1 MDLYI
6 FDFDDTLAVT
16 DSRVK
21 VIRNGQDILMTSR
34 EFAEFP
40 FNPSTDQL
48 DFGDF
53 QRAQGTLIKDT
64 VAEMQRAMQDG
75 HDVFIVTARA
85 IAGPVE
91 EFLTSEIGSHPPVI
105 ATAGSEGKTPWLKNQ
120 LSQEEYQRVV
130 VYEDCKKNIR
140 ALKDV
145 AETAGVTYSAM
156 CILEDQSMVKAES
169 RWRREDLLNELDF
182 REMTRNFLRK
192 TW

>member
-1 MDLYI
+1 MDLFI
-6 FDFDDTLAVT
+6 FDFDDTLAIT

-21 VIRNGQDILMTSR
+21 VIRNGKEILMTSR
-34 EFAEFP
+34 EFAHFP

-64 VAEMQRAMQDG
+64 VAEMERAMKDG
-75 HDVFIVTARA
+75 HDVFIVTARS

-91 EFLTSEIGSHPPVI
+91 EFLKAEIGSHPPII
-105 ATAGSEGKTPWLKNQ
+105 ATAGSEGKTPWLQNQ
-120 LSQEEYQRVV
+120 LKKEEYQRVV

-140 ALKDV
+140 ALKSV
-145 AETAGVTYSAM
+145 AEAEGVPYSAM

-169 RWRREDLLNELDF
+169 RWRREDLLNEWDF
-182 REMTRNFLRK
+182 REITRNFLRK

>member
-1 MDLYI
+1 MDLFI

-21 VIRNGQDILMTSR
+21 VIRNGQEIIMTSR
-34 EFAEFP
+34 EFAHFP

-64 VAEMQRAMQDG
+64 VAEMQRAMEAG

-85 IAGPVE
+85 ISKPVE
-91 EFLTSEIGSHPPVI
+91 EFLTNEIGSHPPVI

-120 LSQEEYQRVV
+120 LNKEEYQRVV

-145 AETAGVTYSAM
+145 AEAAGVTYSAM
-156 CILEDQSMVKAES
+156 CILEDQRMVKAES
-169 RWRREDLLNELDF
+169 RWRREDLLNEWDF
-182 REMTRNFLRK
+182 REITKNFLRK

>member
-21 VIRNGQDILMTSR
+21 VIRNGQEILMTSR
-34 EFAEFP
+34 EFAHFP
-40 FNPSTDQL
+40 FDPATDQL

-91 EFLTSEIGSHPPVI
+91 EFLTNEIGSHPPVV
-105 ATAGSEGKTPWLKNQ
+105 ATAGSEGKTPWLQNQ
-120 LSQEEYQRVV
+120 LNKEDYQRVV

-140 ALKDV
+140 SLKAV
-145 AETAGVTYSAM
+145 AEAAGVTYSAM

-169 RWRREDLLNELDF
+169 RWRREDLLNEWDF
-182 REMTRNFLRK
+182 REITKNFLRK

>member
-21 VIRNGQDILMTSR
+21 VIRNGQEILMTSR
-34 EFAEFP
+34 EFAYFP

-91 EFLTSEIGSHPPVI
+91 EFLTSEIGSHPPVV

-120 LSQEEYQRVV
+120 LSKEEYQRVV

-145 AETAGVTYSAM
+145 TETAGVTYSAM

>member
-6 FDFDDTLAVT
+6 FDFDDTLAIT

-21 VIRNGQDILMTSR
+21 VIRNGQEILMTSR
-34 EFAEFP
+34 EFAHFP
-40 FNPSTDQL
+40 FDPATDQL

-53 QRAQGTLIKDT
+53 HRAQGTLIKAT
-64 VAEMQRAMQDG
+64 VSEMQKAMEDG

-91 EFLTSEIGSHPPVI
+91 EFLTNEIGSHPPVV
-105 ATAGSEGKTPWLKNQ
+105 ATAGSEGKTPWLENQ
-120 LSQEEYQRVV
+120 LRKETYMRVV

-140 ALKDV
+140 ALKNV
-145 AETAGVTYSAM
+145 AQSAGVPYAAM

-169 RWRREDLLNELDF
+169 RWRREDLLTEDNF
-182 REMTRNFLRK
+182 RDITRNFLRK

>member
-21 VIRNGQDILMTSR
+21 VIRNGQEILMTSR
-34 EFAEFP
+34 EFAHFP
-40 FNPSTDQL
+40 FNPSSDRL

-64 VAEMQRAMQDG
+64 VAEMQKAMQDG

-105 ATAGSEGKTPWLKNQ
+105 ATAGSEGKTPWLQNQ

-140 ALKDV
+140 SLKDV
-145 AETAGVTYSAM
+145 AEAAGVAYSAM

-169 RWRREDLLNELDF
+169 RWRREDLLHKTDF
-182 REMTRNFLRK
+182 REITRNFLRK
-192 TW
+192 VW

>member
-21 VIRNGQDILMTSR
+21 VIRNGKEILMTSR
-34 EFAEFP
+34 EFAHFP

-85 IAGPVE
+85 IAKPVE
-91 EFLTSEIGSHPPVI
+91 EFLTNEIGGHPPVI
-105 ATAGSEGKTPWLKNQ
+105 ATAGSEGKTPWLQNQ
-120 LSQEEYQRVV
+120 LNNEEYQRVV

-145 AETAGVTYSAM
+145 TEAAGVTYSAM

>member
-21 VIRNGQDILMTSR
+21 VIRNGQEILMTSR
-34 EFAEFP
+34 EFAHFP
-40 FNPSTDQL
+40 FNPSSDRL

-64 VAEMQRAMQDG
+64 VAEMQKAMQDG

-105 ATAGSEGKTPWLKNQ
+105 ATSGSEGKTPWLQNQ

-140 ALKDV
+140 SLKDV
-145 AETAGVTYSAM
+145 AEAAGVAYSAM

-169 RWRREDLLNELDF
+169 RWRREDLLHKTDF
-182 REMTRNFLRK
+182 REITRKFLRK
-192 TW
+192 VW

>member
-1 MDLYI
+1 MDLFI

-21 VIRNGQDILMTSR
+21 VIRNGQEIIMTSR
-34 EFAEFP
+34 EFAHFP

-64 VAEMQRAMQDG
+64 VAEMQRAMGAG

-85 IAGPVE
+85 IAKPVE
-91 EFLTSEIGSHPPVI
+91 EFLTNEIGSHPPVI

-120 LSQEEYQRVV
+120 LNKEEYQRVV

-145 AETAGVTYSAM
+145 AEAAGVTYSAM

-169 RWRREDLLNELDF
+169 RWRREDLLNEWDF
-182 REMTRNFLRK
+182 REITKNFLRK

>member
-1 MDLYI
+1 M
-6 FDFDDTLAVT
+6 
-16 DSRVK
+16 
-21 VIRNGQDILMTSR
+21 
-34 EFAEFP
+34 
-40 FNPSTDQL
+40 
-48 DFGDF
+48 
-53 QRAQGTLIKDT
+53 
-64 VAEMQRAMQDG
+64 
-75 HDVFIVTARA
+75 
-85 IAGPVE
+85 
-91 EFLTSEIGSHPPVI
+91 I

-120 LSQEEYQRVV
+120 LNKEEYQRVV

-145 AETAGVTYSAM
+145 TEAAGVTYSAM

>member
-6 FDFDDTLAVT
+6 FDFDDTLAIT

-21 VIRNGQDILMTSR
+21 VIRNGKEILMTSR
-34 EFAEFP
+34 EFAYFP

-53 QRAQGTLIKDT
+53 SRAQGTLIKDT
-64 VAEMQRAMQDG
+64 VDEMETAMKEG

-85 IAGPVE
+85 LAGPVE
-91 EFLTSEIGSHPPVI
+91 QFLKQELGTHPPVI
-105 ATAGSEGKTPWLKNQ
+105 ATAGSEGTSPWLENQ
-120 LSQEEYQRVV
+120 LRQETYIRVV

-140 ALKDV
+140 ALKNV
-145 AETAGVTYSAM
+145 AEAAGVPYSAM

-169 RWRREDLLNELDF
+169 RWRREDLLTEDNF
-182 REMTRNFLRK
+182 RDITRNFLRK

>member
-21 VIRNGQDILMTSR
+21 VIRNGQEILMTSR
-34 EFAEFP
+34 EFAHFP
-40 FNPSTDQL
+40 FNPSTDRL

-85 IAGPVE
+85 IAKPVE
-91 EFLTSEIGSHPPVI
+91 EFLTDEIGSHPPVI

-120 LSQEEYQRVV
+120 LNKEEYQRVV

-145 AETAGVTYSAM
+145 TEAAGVTYSAM

>member
-21 VIRNGQDILMTSR
+21 VIRNGQEILMTSR
-34 EFAEFP
+34 EFAHFP

-91 EFLTSEIGSHPPVI
+91 EFLTSEIGSHPPVV
-105 ATAGSEGKTPWLKNQ
+105 ATAGSEGKTPWLQNQ
-120 LSQEEYQRVV
+120 LNKEEYQRVV

-145 AETAGVTYSAM
+145 TEAAGVTYSAM

-182 REMTRNFLRK
+182 REMARKFLRK

>member
-21 VIRNGQDILMTSR
+21 VIRNGQEILMTSR
-34 EFAEFP
+34 EFAHFP
-40 FNPSTDQL
+40 FNPSTDEL

-91 EFLTSEIGSHPPVI
+91 EFLTSEIGSHPPVV
-105 ATAGSEGKTPWLKNQ
+105 ATAGSEGKTPWLQNQ
-120 LSQEEYQRVV
+120 LNKEDYQRVV

-145 AETAGVTYSAM
+145 AEAAGVTYSAM

-169 RWRREDLLNELDF
+169 RWRREDLLNEWDF
-182 REMTRNFLRK
+182 REITKNFLRK

>member
-21 VIRNGQDILMTSR
+21 VIRNGQEILMTSR
-34 EFAEFP
+34 EFAHFP

-64 VAEMQRAMQDG
+64 VAEMERAMQDG

-105 ATAGSEGKTPWLKNQ
+105 ATAGSEGKSPWLQNQ
-120 LSQEEYQRVV
+120 LNKEDYQRVV

-140 ALKDV
+140 DLKNV
-145 AETAGVTYSAM
+145 AEAAGVTYSAM

-169 RWRREDLLNELDF
+169 RWRREDLLNEWDF
-182 REMTRNFLRK
+182 REITKNFLRK

>member
-21 VIRNGQDILMTSR
+21 VIRNGQEILMTSR
-34 EFAEFP
+34 EFAHFP

-85 IAGPVE
+85 IAKPVE
-91 EFLTSEIGSHPPVI
+91 EFLTNEIGSHPPVI

-120 LSQEEYQRVV
+120 LNRKEYQRVV

-145 AETAGVTYSAM
+145 AEAAGITYSAM
-156 CILEDQSMVKAES
+156 CILEDQSMVKSES
-169 RWRREDLLNELDF
+169 RWRREDLLNEWDF
-182 REMTRNFLRK
+182 REITKNFLRK

>member
-1 MDLYI
+1 M
-6 FDFDDTLAVT
+6 
-16 DSRVK
+16 
-21 VIRNGQDILMTSR
+21 
-34 EFAEFP
+34 
-40 FNPSTDQL
+40 
-48 DFGDF
+48 
-53 QRAQGTLIKDT
+53 IKAT
-64 VAEMQRAMQDG
+64 VAELQRAMQDG
-75 HDVFIVTARA
+75 HYVFIVTGRA
-85 IAGPVE
+85 IAKPVE
-91 EFLTSEIGSHPPVI
+91 EFLTDEIGSHPPVI

-120 LSQEEYQRVV
+120 LNKEEYQRVV

-145 AETAGVTYSAM
+145 TEAAGVTYSAM